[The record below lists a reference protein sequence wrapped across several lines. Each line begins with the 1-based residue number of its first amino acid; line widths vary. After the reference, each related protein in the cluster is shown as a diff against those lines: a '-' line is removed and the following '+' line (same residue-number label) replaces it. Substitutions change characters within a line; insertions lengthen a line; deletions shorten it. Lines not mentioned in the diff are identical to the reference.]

1 MFLVLSSTTSAYPTP
16 AFTLPCAAAVV
27 SPGAKVFMRSKFRVS
42 AVSLCL
48 EEQIFV
54 PEVEKA
60 VDSLYSEF
68 RAVDN
73 LVARNSARVL
83 KAFQNAR
90 VGTHHFSGSTGYGH
104 DEAGGREA
112 LDQAFAEIFGAES
125 AIVRAQFFSGTHAIT
140 CALFAF
146 LRPGDEHVRLI
157 IFQLLA
163 VAGAPYDTLEEVIG
177 IRDSDNIGSLRDFG
191 IDYREVPLAEDGGLD
206 WDALRIALKP
216 QTKCAL
222 IQRSCG
228 YSWRRSLSVDEI
240 GRAIKII
247 KLQNPN
253 CLVMVD
259 NCYGEF
265 TERIEPPM
273 VGADLIAGSFIKNPG
288 GTIAPCGGYVAGSKK
303 WVAAAAA
310 RLSAPGLG
318 RGYKVQPGRRFPRHD
333 VVQAVQLGSRERLL
347 AFCEA
352 VQRSS
357 PVSSFTKPIAG
368 ATPGYASEVIFAD
381 GTFIDGSTSELSC
394 DGPLR
399 EPFAVYCQWPAM
411 NYTMLSADHVK
422 LYFRLFVGSDG
433 QRYVHRETTMDRG
446 QFTLMGSTVCVM
458 LCLHF
463 SIQLVSQHN
472 LSWKKPKEQKAI
484 IIIVLMAPLYAISSY
499 VDRLCWDTNCIEK
512 CRQSMTHTVDP
523 IRPHTVRLD
532 HKNLKLLKN
541 WTWQFVVIRPVCSV
555 LMIACQLL
563 DIYPSWL
570 SWTFTI
576 ILNVSVSLALY
587 SLVIFYHVFAKE
599 LAPHKPLAKFLCVKG
614 IVFFCFWQGI
624 VLDMLVAIGLI
635 KSNHFWL
642 DVEHLEE
649 ALQNVLV
656 IVEMVFFSLFMQYAY
671 SAEPY
676 RTGSLVSE
684 KTDKKKE

>member
-1 MFLVLSSTTSAYPTP
+1 MKKMFMALSYTTSAYPTP
-16 AFTLPCAAAVV
+16 TPKFAGLPSAVV
-27 SPGAKVFMRSKFRVS
+27 FPGATVSVRSKSR
-42 AVSLCL
+42 AEALSLHC
-48 EEQIFV
+48 EEQPFV

-60 VDSLYSEF
+60 VDSLYLEF

-90 VGTHHFSGSTGYGH
+90 VGSHHFGGSTGYGH
-104 DEAGGREA
+104 EEAGGREA
-112 LDQAFAEIFGAES
+112 LDNAFAEIFGAEA

-146 LRPGDEHVRLI
+146 LRPGDE
-157 IFQLLA
+157 LLA

-177 IRDSDNIGSLRDFG
+177 IRDSNSLGSLKDFG
-191 IDYREVPLAEDGGLD
+191 IDYREVPLVKDGGLD
-206 WDALRIALKP
+206 WVSLKKALKP

-240 GRAIKII
+240 GRAIEII

-265 TERIEPPM
+265 TEGVEPAM

-288 GTIAPCGGYVAGSKK
+288 GTIAPCGGYVAGKRK
-303 WVAAAAA
+303 WVSAAAA

-318 RGYKVQPGRRFPRHD
+318 IDCGSTPGDIMRLFFQGLFLAPQMVGEAVKGSLLIAEVMAGRGYKVQPGCRVPRHD

-357 PVSSFTKPIAG
+357 PVSSFIKPIPG

-399 EPFAVYCQWPAM
+399 EPFAVYCQG
-411 NYTMLSADHVK
+411 
-422 LYFRLFVGSDG
+422 GSHWTQWG
-433 QRYVHRETTMDRG
+433 
-446 QFTLMGSTVCVM
+446 
-458 LCLHF
+458 
-463 SIQLVSQHN
+463 LV
-472 LSWKKPKEQKAI
+472 LGE
-484 IIIVLMAPLYAISSY
+484 VL
-499 VDRLCWDTNCIEK
+499 
-512 CRQSMTHTVDP
+512 
-523 IRPHTVRLD
+523 
-532 HKNLKLLKN
+532 
-541 WTWQFVVIRPVCSV
+541 
-555 LMIACQLL
+555 
-563 DIYPSWL
+563 
-570 SWTFTI
+570 
-576 ILNVSVSLALY
+576 
-587 SLVIFYHVFAKE
+587 
-599 LAPHKPLAKFLCVKG
+599 KFL
-614 IVFFCFWQGI
+614 
-624 VLDMLVAIGLI
+624 
-635 KSNHFWL
+635 
-642 DVEHLEE
+642 
-649 ALQNVLV
+649 
-656 IVEMVFFSLFMQYAY
+656 
-671 SAEPY
+671 
-676 RTGSLVSE
+676 
-684 KTDKKKE
+684 